1 MTSRPAMT
9 TPHSDDARRLKA
21 LHGLLLSEEIE
32 VDFQAELKR
41 FADLAAVAFKMPVT
55 MVSALEEST
64 LRVLGSHGITATEL
78 PAEHSFCRTAVLNNE
93 ALLIPDTLAEPCWA
107 DNPNVTGSLGLRF
120 YAGVPLRADD
130 GVAVGTLC
138 LLDTKTR
145 PDFSDGSMRLLQQ
158 WGQMIG
164 RELHLRVRRRALL
177 IERELFA
184 QGPLAAVLWEPE
196 KRHLT
201 FHSANLS
208 EAIGQSAAAELAR
221 GIPFEQIIH
230 IADRHDFRAVMR
242 SHVEHPVR
250 RVELSYRLTP
260 DRGPERWV
268 RQISWGEPR
277 LRDGELQIRG
287 YLFDETRSKQL
298 ESRTAAARERLMLA
312 VESAQLGTFE
322 LDLVNQQRVM
332 NPRAAEMIGFRP
344 EETDTHFD
352 FWTSRIHPTDLADV
366 EVQIERHKLGGLR
379 AGLNSMEYRVRHR
392 DGHYIWVQSFSRVSQ
407 MSPAGEHLRVV
418 GTLLDITQRK
428 REELTRNR
436 QRGLLDVLNQ
446 AQSSFLLTRNMYEAF
461 NSLFQPLL
469 KLTDSRFGFIGIVGR
484 DPDGRQYLDLPATS
498 DLSWNERTRQMYA
511 EMADGRKSMR
521 FYDLD
526 NLFGYVVTH
535 GQVVCTN
542 DPGSHRASKGV
553 PTGHPP
559 LENFLG
565 MPINF
570 NGQVT
575 GMIGLANAPEGY
587 DADLVAALQPLSVA
601 LAALIH
607 ARELESQRQQAA
619 AELERLATTDELTG
633 LVNRRYFFEQ
643 ARAAL
648 SRADRDKLPLT
659 LALLDLDHFKQVN
672 DRYGHAGGDAV
683 LRHFAVL
690 ASAALR
696 STDVLARIGGEEF
709 AVLMHDTDGPGAA
722 VVLERVRAAV
732 EQTVMPFEGQ
742 DLTVR
747 LSGGW
752 AVVGPSCQRIEELL
766 AQADAALYRAK
777 TEGRNRVLSAHV

>member
-1 MTSRPAMT
+1 MTSRPAST
-9 TPHSDDARRLKA
+9 TTNRDDPRRLKA
-21 LHGLLLSEEIE
+21 LHGLLLSDEIE
-32 VDFQAELKR
+32 AEFQAELKR
-41 FADLAAVAFKMPVT
+41 FADLAAVAFKMPLA

-64 LRVLGSHGITATEL
+64 LRVLGSHGITATAL

-93 ALLIPDTLAEPCWA
+93 PLLIPDTLAEECWA
-107 DNPNVTGSLGLRF
+107 DNPNVTGNLRVRF

-138 LLDTKTR
+138 LLDTQTR
-145 PDFSDGSMRLLQQ
+145 PDFSDGSMRLLQH
-158 WGQMIG
+158 WAELIG
-164 RELHLRVRRRALL
+164 RELHHRVRRRALL

-208 EAIGQSAAAELAR
+208 EAIGPSAAAELER
-221 GIPFEQIIH
+221 GTPFEQIIH
-230 IADRHDFRAVMR
+230 TADRQDFRAVMR
-242 SHVEHPVR
+242 SHVDHPVR

-268 RQISWGEPR
+268 RQISWGEPN
-277 LRDGELQIRG
+277 LNGGELLIRG
-287 YLFDETRSKQL
+287 YLFDETRPKQL
-298 ESRTAAARERLMLA
+298 ENRTTAARERLMLA

-322 LDLVNQQRVM
+322 MDLVTQQRVM
-332 NPRAAEMIGFRP
+332 NQRAAEMIGFRP
-344 EETDTHFD
+344 EEMDTHFD
-352 FWTSRIHPTDLADV
+352 FWTSRIHPSDLAEV
-366 EVQIERHKLGGLR
+366 ESQIERHERGGLQ

-392 DGHYIWVQSFSRVSQ
+392 DGRYIWVQSFFRVSQ
-407 MSPAGEHLRVV
+407 ISPAGEHLRLV
-418 GTLLDITQRK
+418 GTLLDITHRK
-428 REELTRNR
+428 REELMRNR

-469 KLTDSRFGFIGIVGR
+469 KLTDSHFGFIGIVGR
-484 DPDGRQYLDLPATS
+484 DVDGRKYLDLPATS
-498 DLSWNERTRQMYA
+498 DLSWNERTRQMFA

-526 NLFGYVVTH
+526 NLFGHVVTS

-542 DPGSHRASKGV
+542 EPGSHRASKGV
-553 PTGHPP
+553 PAGHPP
-559 LENFLG
+559 VENFLG
-565 MPINF
+565 MPISF

-575 GMIGLANAPEGY
+575 GMIALANSPEGY
-587 DADLVAALQPLSVA
+587 DADLVTALQPLSVA

-619 AELERLATTDELTG
+619 KELERLATTDELTG
-633 LVNRRYFFEQ
+633 LINRRHFLEL
-643 ARAAL
+643 ARTAL
-648 SRADRDKLPLT
+648 ARGDRDGLPLT
-659 LALLDLDHFKQVN
+659 LALLDLDHFKQFN

-696 STDVLARIGGEEF
+696 GTDVLARIGGEEF

-722 VVLERVRAAV
+722 VVLERLRAAV
-732 EQTVMPFEGQ
+732 EQTALSFEGQ

-752 AVVGPSCQRIEELL
+752 AVVGPSRPRIEELM

-777 TEGRNRVLSAHV
+777 TGGRNRVLSAHE